1 LPILTSLNARSSF
14 DGISLLPGDRVS
26 DKPIRWS
33 ILGVGQAG
41 QRRAAAIQADPDAEL
56 VSVFRGR
63 YAPTIGVPVAA
74 TIEDAIGLADAVYVC
89 TPLEVHAFQVELAL
103 GSGRA
108 VVCEYPV
115 ALSYDAAHNLF
126 DIADEMGVVLH
137 VGHIEL
143 LSGVARTLSAHVHPS
158 EVREAEIFFS
168 SPAAA
173 VPGTEL
179 GFRNVAR
186 LHRLL
191 SVTGSVQEI
200 LSIESSKG
208 ELVAEFGLASGY
220 KASVGFR
227 QEPGL
232 PRHTIL
238 EIKTTRNRWRQ
249 VDRDLFLDG
258 RPTTVL
264 DQGPVF
270 EADHRAAMD
279 RIRHKAEP
287 YVSQARVLE
296 VLKIAQALKD
306 KRTGPL

>member
-1 LPILTSLNARSSF
+1 MR
-14 DGISLLPGDRVS
+14 

-33 ILGVGQAG
+33 IVGVGQAG
-41 QRRAAAIQADPDAEL
+41 QRRAAAIQADPDAVL

-89 TPLEVHAFQVELAL
+89 TPLEVHAYQVELAL

-115 ALSYDAAHNLF
+115 ALNYDDAANLF

-143 LSGVARTLSAHVHPS
+143 LSGVARTLSAHVQPE

-191 SVTGSVQEI
+191 AVTGPVSEI
-200 LSIESSKG
+200 LSIESSDG
-208 ELVAEFGLASGY
+208 ELLAQFALESGY
-220 KASVGFR
+220 KANIGFR
-227 QEPGL
+227 QGPGL
-232 PRHTIL
+232 TRHTIL
-238 EIKTTRNRWRQ
+238 EFKTTRNRWRQ

-270 EADHRAAMD
+270 DADHRMAMD
-279 RIRHKAEP
+279 RICHGAAP
-287 YVSQARVLE
+287 YVSNERILE

-306 KRTGPL
+306 NRTGPL